1 MQNSKYI
8 RIAEDLTTIK
18 VEHDS
23 RTTLR
28 NTGEKESYL
37 LLCSGSHSLELTI
50 EKGADVTLIEA
61 SDATPDFCYEIH
73 LESGAS
79 LRHIRID
86 LTDKKTRYTLHQEKD
101 SRYEMSLI
109 SLCGNQENMFTMH
122 SEGEG
127 TDTRMCGF
135 TYGQAA
141 YKVSNTIRLHHHKP
155 HATSYQAFKYVAD
168 DESRLS
174 FDGKIIVEQNA
185 QKIEAYQKNNN
196 ILISE
201 KAHIASDPQLE
212 IYADDVRC
220 SHGSTI
226 GQLDADALFYMQSRG
241 ISYKSACGM
250 LIRSFADEPLG
261 IIKEDWL
268 REQIEDIIASMLK

>member
-1 MQNSKYI
+1 MNRKRYI
-8 RIAEDLTTIK
+8 TLSEDITTIK

-61 SDATPDFCYEIH
+61 SDSTPEFRYEIH

-86 LTDKKTRYTLHQEKD
+86 LTDKKTSYTLHQERD
-101 SRYEMSLI
+101 SRYELSLI
-109 SLCGNQENMFTMH
+109 SLCGSQENSFAMH
-122 SEGEG
+122 SDGEG

-135 TYGQAA
+135 TYGQAS
-141 YKVSNTIRLHHHKP
+141 YEVRNTIRLYHHKP

-168 DESRLS
+168 DASRLS
-174 FDGKIIVEQNA
+174 FDGKIIVDPHA

-196 ILISE
+196 ILLNE
-201 KAHIASDPQLE
+201 KAHIESDPQLE

-241 ISYKSACGM
+241 INYMTACGI
-250 LIRSFADEPLG
+250 LIRSFADEPLSM
-261 IIKEDWL
+261 IKEEWL

>member
-8 RIAEDLTTIK
+8 RINEDLTTIK
-18 VEHDS
+18 VDHDS

-28 NTGEKESYL
+28 NTGQAESYL
-37 LLCSGSHSLELTI
+37 LLCSGSHSLCLTV

-61 SDATPDFCYEIH
+61 SDATPDFQYEIH

-86 LTDKKTRYTLHQEKD
+86 LTDKKTRYTLHQARD
-101 SRYEMSLI
+101 SRYELSLI

-135 TYGQAA
+135 TYGQAD
-141 YKVSNTIRLHHHKP
+141 YKVKNTIRLHHHKA

-168 DESRLS
+168 DKSNLS

-201 KAHIASDPQLE
+201 EAHIASDPQLE

-250 LIRSFADEPLG
+250 LIRSFADEPLS